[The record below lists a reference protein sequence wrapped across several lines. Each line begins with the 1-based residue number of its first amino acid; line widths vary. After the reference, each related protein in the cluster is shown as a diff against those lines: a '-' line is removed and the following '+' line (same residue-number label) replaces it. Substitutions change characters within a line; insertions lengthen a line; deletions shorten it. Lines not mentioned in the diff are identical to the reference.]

1 MNLATL
7 PTDIYSVAH
16 IRELEAIAIKEMDT
30 SETALMQ
37 CAGAASFN
45 ALLKFWPSTQSVAVV
60 CGVGSNG
67 GDGYVLA
74 HLAFA
79 HGLEVMIWQV
89 GDPDKLSGA
98 ALKAAQACYQAD
110 IPMADFNGFDVSDVD
125 VIIDAVLGIG
135 AKGAIKDDALKAI
148 ISINSSGL
156 PVLSLDVPTG
166 LDADTGGVL
175 GDEAVFAD
183 VTITFIGV
191 KQGLLTHNGMDYSGH
206 LICDHL
212 QIPLMIFDRVLPEME
227 RICFDQYRSL
237 FWPRMYNT
245 HKGDFGY
252 VLVIGGAPGNSGAV
266 SIAAE
271 AAARTGAGL
280 VTVAYHEQPA
290 NILNSRRPEIMA
302 FEISDKTSE
311 NIEQLDGLI
320 DQAGVIVIGP
330 GLGQLDWSRK
340 VLSKVLASSKP
351 KVIDAD
357 ALNII
362 AEDNISLENQDAII
376 TPHPGEAARL
386 LNISTQAVQEDRFS
400 AVRSLYEK
408 YKVVTV
414 LKGAGTLIIDDSALA
429 HLCNDGNPGMACA
442 GMGDL
447 LAGVMAGLI
456 AQGMSTQDAAKIG
469 VALHAKAGDLIA
481 KAQGQRGMMALDL
494 IPAIRE
500 LINPML
506 DSNE

>member
-1 MNLATL
+1 MSL

-16 IRELEAIAIKEMDT
+16 IRELETIAIKEMDS
-30 SETALMQ
+30 SEVALMQ
-37 CAGAASFN
+37 CAGAAAFD
-45 ALLKFWPSTQSVAVV
+45 ALLKFWPSAQSLAVV
-60 CGVGSNG
+60 CGAGNNG

-79 HGLEVMIWQV
+79 HGLDVMIWQV

-110 IPMADFNGFDVSDVD
+110 IPMADFNSFDISDAD
-125 VIIDAVLGIG
+125 VVIDAVLGIG

-148 ISINSSGL
+148 VAINSSGL

-166 LDADTGGVL
+166 LDADTGAVL

-183 VTITFIGV
+183 VTVTFIGV
-191 KQGLLTHNGMDYSGH
+191 KQGLLTHNGMDYCGH
-206 LICDHL
+206 LICDRL

-227 RICFDQYRSL
+227 RVCFDQYRSL

-252 VLVIGGAPGNSGAV
+252 VLVIGGAPGYSGAV
-266 SIAAE
+266 NIAAE

-280 VTVAYHEQPA
+280 VTVAYHQQPA
-290 NILNSRRPEIMA
+290 NMLHARRSEIMA
-302 FEISDKTSE
+302 FEISE
-311 NIEQLDGLI
+311 NIDDLDKLI
-320 DQAGVIVIGP
+320 EQAGVIVIGP
-330 GLGQLDWSRK
+330 GLGQLDWSRAALQK
-340 VLSKVLASSKP
+340 ALASDKP
-351 KVIDAD
+351 KVLDAD

-376 TPHPGEAARL
+376 TPHAGEAARL
-386 LNISTQAVQEDRFS
+386 LNISTQAVQENRFD
-400 AVRSLYEK
+400 AAKKLYEK
-408 YKVVTV
+408 YNVITV
-414 LKGAGTLIIDDSALA
+414 LKGAGTLIIDDSALM
-429 HLCNDGNPGMACA
+429 HLCSDGNPGMACA

-447 LAGVMAGLI
+447 LAGMMGGLI
-456 AQGMSTQDAAKIG
+456 AQGMSTQDAAKVG
-469 VALHAKAGDLIA
+469 VALHAKAGDITA
-481 KAQGQRGMMALDL
+481 KSQGQRGMMALDL
-494 IPAIRE
+494 IPALRK

-506 DSNE
+506 DGND

>member
-1 MNLATL
+1 MSQAL

-16 IRELEAIAIKEMDT
+16 IRELESIAIKEMDS

-45 ALLKFWPSTQSVAVV
+45 VLLKFWPGAQSLSVV
-60 CGVGSNG
+60 CGAGNNG

-79 HGLEVMIWQV
+79 HGLDVMIWQV
-89 GDPDKLSGA
+89 GDPGKLSGA

-110 IPMADFNGFDVSDVD
+110 IPMADFNSFDAGNAD

-135 AKGAIKDDALKAI
+135 AKGAIRDDALKAI
-148 ISINSSGL
+148 VAINSSGL

-166 LDADTGGVL
+166 LDADTGAIL

-183 VTITFIGV
+183 VTVTFIGV
-191 KQGLLTHNGMDYSGH
+191 KQGLLTHNGMDFCGH
-206 LICDHL
+206 LVCDRL
-212 QIPLMIFDRVLPEME
+212 QIPLMIFDRVLPEIE
-227 RICFDQYRSL
+227 RISFDQYRSL

-252 VLVIGGAPGNSGAV
+252 VLVIGGAPGYAGAV

-280 VTVAYHEQPA
+280 VTVAYHEQTA
-290 NILNSRRPEIMA
+290 NILTARRPEIMA
-302 FEISDKTSE
+302 FDISRDMAK
-311 NIEQLDGLI
+311 LDELI

-330 GLGQLDWSRK
+330 GLGQSDWSYE
-340 VLSKVLASSKP
+340 VLSKTLASNKP
-351 KVIDAD
+351 KVLDAD

-362 AEDNISLENQDAII
+362 AEQNLSLENQDAII

-386 LNISTQAVQEDRFS
+386 LNITTQAVQEDRFS
-400 AVRSLYEK
+400 AVRNLYEK
-408 YKVVTV
+408 YQVITV

-429 HLCNDGNPGMACA
+429 HLCSDGNPGMACA

-447 LAGVMAGLI
+447 LAGIMGGLI

-469 VALHAKAGDLIA
+469 VALHAKAGDLTA

-494 IPAIRE
+494 IPALRE

-506 DSNE
+506 DMDQASS